1 MDQASTGGSRQRL
14 RVLEQGGRA
23 VPMPNATRAQD
34 GSLPEIVVS
43 VRDVGVVLGGQPVL
57 EDISLEIVGGTFL
70 GIVGPNGAGKTT
82 LLKTILGLI
91 QPTAGEVRVF
101 GFPPRCARRHAALV
115 GYVPQRSTLEWDFPV
130 STLDVV
136 LMGRYAA
143 IGIGRRPG
151 REDRAAAVE
160 ALRWMGIAEYAE
172 ARFSTLSGGQQ
183 KRALVARAL
192 STGPRLLIL
201 DEPMSGVDIEGQSGF
216 YRLLTDLKGRLGLT
230 VILVSHDVS
239 LVPTYCDEVACLDRT
254 LFLHGKPTGEEVAAL
269 FEKVHGCEVE
279 LFMHGRVPHRV
290 MRHHEEPPDA

>member
-1 MDQASTGGSRQRL
+1 VPTLNPTGAR
-14 RVLEQGGRA
+14 
-23 VPMPNATRAQD
+23 D
-34 GSLPEIVVS
+34 GLLPDVVVD
-43 VRDVGVVLGGQPVL
+43 VRGVTVVLGGKPVL
-57 EDISLEIVGGTFL
+57 EDVSLRVGAGTFL

-82 LLKTILGLI
+82 LLKTVLGLI
-91 QPTAGEVRVF
+91 TPTAGEVRVF
-101 GFPPRCARRHAALV
+101 GFPPRCARRHAAMV

-130 STLDVV
+130 CTLDVV

-151 REDRAAAVE
+151 REDREAASQ
-160 ALRWMGIAEYAE
+160 ALRWMGIAEHAGD
-172 ARFSTLSGGQQ
+172 RFGALSGGQQ

-192 STGPRLLIL
+192 SVGPRLLIL
-201 DEPMSGVDIEGQSGF
+201 DEPMSGVDIEGQDGF
-216 YRLLTDLKGRLGLT
+216 YRLLTDLKAKLGLT

-239 LVPTYCDEVACLDRT
+239 LIPTYCDEVACLDRT

-290 MRHHEEPPDA
+290 MRHHEEPSDG